1 MSTCRIE
8 PGYRTR
14 RRPRRANGI
23 SRRASPRPHPT
34 AISAN
39 TVAARPTST
48 RSALV
53 LPASDVASTRLVFA
67 IAVAATR
74 LTASA
79 ASTRTPPATL

>member
-1 MSTCRIE
+1 MSTCRVE
-8 PGYRTR
+8 PGYRPR

-23 SRRASPRPHPT
+23 SRRASHPT

-39 TVAARPTST
+39 TIAARPTST

-53 LPASDVASTRLVFA
+53 LPASDVATARLVFA
-67 IAVAATR
+67 IVVAATR
-74 LTASA
+74 LAASA